1 MKKRA
6 PRGET
11 AGEPAAP
18 VAESVSASSRA
29 TGLLSSLGLHGL
41 SHLDAP
47 VLAALAS
54 ETPMRCRA

>member
-6 PRGET
+6 HRGET